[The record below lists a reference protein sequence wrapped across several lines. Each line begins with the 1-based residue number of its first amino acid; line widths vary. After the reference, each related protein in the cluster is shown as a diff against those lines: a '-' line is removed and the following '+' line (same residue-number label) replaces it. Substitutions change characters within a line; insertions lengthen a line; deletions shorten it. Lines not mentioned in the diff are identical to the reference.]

1 MQSVFP
7 PWLEI
12 FLWLNIRSNWFRYH
26 VVQANAFLGMLKLS
40 SAQGDAQPEGGM
52 WELILTAGKGFSFI
66 TWVLSMVIL
75 TTHQWEQKGYAISFS
90 FSYPLCLSLPLT
102 LALHNFFLS
111 LCPPTLLPRHLELD
125 LPRLQVC
132 DTSA

>member
-1 MQSVFP
+1 M
-7 PWLEI
+7 
-12 FLWLNIRSNWFRYH
+12 R
-26 VVQANAFLGMLKLS
+26 ANFDSRQRILIYYLGFVY
-40 SAQGDAQPEGGM
+40 GY
-52 WELILTAGKGFSFI
+52 
-66 TWVLSMVIL
+66 
-75 TTHQWEQKGYAISFS
+75 QWEQKGYAISFS
-90 FSYPLCLSLPLT
+90 FNYPLSLSLPLT